1 MQESEPRQPELPPNA
16 SIAAQLVRGARK
28 LVVLVVGGTVLAIGV
43 VMIVAPGPALVVIP
57 AGLAILATEFIWA
70 RRLLVRVRDYARTT
84 LGVNGKPKE

>member
-1 MQESEPRQPELPPNA
+1 MTRESEPELTPNA

-84 LGVNGKPKE
+84 LGTNGKPKA